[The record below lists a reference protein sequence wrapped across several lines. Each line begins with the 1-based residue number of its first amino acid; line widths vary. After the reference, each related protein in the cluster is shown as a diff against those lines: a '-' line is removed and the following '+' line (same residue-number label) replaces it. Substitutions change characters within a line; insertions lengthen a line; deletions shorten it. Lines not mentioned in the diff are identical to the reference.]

1 MIFFENWAEIFRIV
15 ISSIAVYI
23 AVVFFIRTS
32 GKRSTS
38 KMNNF
43 DWIVTV
49 AMGSMVGS
57 SILLKDVTVLD
68 GLVGIVMLLGL
79 QFIATKLSV
88 VWSPITDVLHA
99 QPRIVFWQGEFLQK
113 NMRLERVNHHE
124 ILSAIRESGYHSLKQ
139 VAVVIL
145 ESNGELSVLA
155 QNSDAQ
161 ISTLADVIT
170 EPDVKQNVSDRRVSL
185 VF

>member
-1 MIFFENWAEIFRIV
+1 M
-15 ISSIAVYI
+15 
-23 AVVFFIRTS
+23 
-32 GKRSTS
+32 
-38 KMNNF
+38 
-43 DWIVTV
+43 VTHH
-49 AMGSMVGS
+49 
-57 SILLKDVTVLD
+57 
-68 GLVGIVMLLGL
+68 
-79 QFIATKLSV
+79 
-88 VWSPITDVLHA
+88 DVLHA